1 MWDRKYGHA
10 YLKGVNRLLWKKW
23 TTLMILLLLLATN
36 ALLTYAAE
44 DKSIAF
50 QFGEIEVDHEV
61 MVIENNGHKFIN
73 LPFLNKYLHASTD
86 WNPED
91 HSLFL
96 RFGKYTINLFEGSA
110 RYVSNG
116 QRKILP
122 AAPFEKDGQLWIPV
136 AFYLRLGLVVKS
148 EDRRHLKMDWEADY
162 LVGVENT
169 SYEGRPAFVL
179 IGSKPFEY
187 KSFLLVKP
195 DRLVLD
201 LTGLKLH
208 WAFDGAINE
217 NNIVQKVRF
226 SQSGDKSLR
235 LVFDLYRLAGYK
247 IIPDPERPNQLT
259 LVFNYFVESASI
271 FQKDKE
277 HKVYIRSSAPA
288 KYRTTAFEEPR
299 RVVVDFEGAT
309 LDGKVEPLIGDGKWI
324 KSVRMSQ
331 FNPDT
336 VRVVFDLAGSAPC
349 FVIPDPDDSNTVEA
363 RSVQAIT
370 KVNWVQEG
378 DGGRLIIE
386 SDGQLVET
394 IRTLDKSFR
403 FQVDLNYS
411 QFVTGIDLPVIK
423 SDQIKGLRLVAV
435 NSELARIELDFNY
448 YFGYTQELSEDRRQ
462 LILQFKHSPV
472 AGKTI
477 VLDAG
482 HGGVDMGAC
491 GRQGVREKDVN
502 LEVTMRL
509 KDLLEESGAKV
520 VLTRIDDTFI
530 SLYERPFF
538 ANYLFCNLFI
548 SIHSNNHTNFN
559 INGIEVYHHSGRP
572 DAKRLADAV
581 LKGLVAKTKLA
592 NRGVRANDFCV
603 TRETQMPSI
612 LVELGYLSNFQEE
625 SLLKTA
631 EFRNKAAEGIF
642 EGIME
647 FSRTN

>member
-1 MWDRKYGHA
+1 
-10 YLKGVNRLLWKKW
+10 
-23 TTLMILLLLLATN
+23 MILLLLLANN
-36 ALLTYAAE
+36 AFLTYAA
-44 DKSIAF
+44 DAQGIAF
-50 QFGEIEVDHEV
+50 QFGEIKVDQEIR
-61 MVIENNGHKFIN
+61 VIEKNGHKFIN

-86 WNPED
+86 WNPEE

-96 RFGKYTINLFEGSA
+96 RFGKYSINLFEGST
-110 RYVSNG
+110 RYISNG
-116 QRKILP
+116 QRKTLP
-122 AAPFEKDGQLWIPV
+122 TAPFEKDGELWLPV
-136 AFYLRLGLVVKS
+136 AFYRRLGLVVKS
-148 EDRRHLKMDWEADY
+148 EDRRHLKLDWEADY
-162 LVGVENT
+162 LVGVENA

-208 WAFDGAINE
+208 WAFDGSINE
-217 NNIVQKVRF
+217 NEIVKKVRF

-247 IIPDPERPNQLT
+247 IIPDPEKPYQLT

-277 HKVYIRSSAPA
+277 NKVYIKSSAPA
-288 KYRTTAFEEPR
+288 KFRTTTFTEPR

-309 LDGKVEPLIGDGKWI
+309 LGEKVQPLTGDGKWI

-336 VRVVFDLAGSAPC
+336 VRVVFDLAGTAPC
-349 FVIPDPDDSNTVEA
+349 YVIPAPDDPNLVEV

-370 KVNWVQEG
+370 KVSWVQEG
-378 DGGRLIIE
+378 DGGRLYIE
-386 SDGQLVET
+386 SDGQLIET
-394 IRTLDKSFR
+394 IRKMNKSSR

-411 QFVTGIDLPVIK
+411 QFATGIAVPLIK

-448 YFGYTQELSEDRRQ
+448 YFGYTQEMSKDRRQ
-462 LILQFKHSPV
+462 LTLQFKRSPI

-509 KDLLEESGAKV
+509 KDLLEEAGAKV
-520 VLTRIDDTFI
+520 VLTRIDDSFI

-538 ANYLFCNLFI
+538 ANYLFCNLFV

-581 LKGLVAKTKLA
+581 LKGLMAKTKLA

-625 SLLKTA
+625 SLLKTT
-631 EFRNKAAEGIF
+631 EFRIKAAEGIF

-647 FSRTN
+647 FSRMN

>member
-1 MWDRKYGHA
+1 M
-10 YLKGVNRLLWKKW
+10 LWKRW
-23 TTLMILLLLLATN
+23 TTLMLLLLLLAIN
-36 ALLTYAAE
+36 AFLTYAA
-44 DKSIAF
+44 DAKGIAF
-50 QFGEIEVDHEV
+50 QFGEMEVDREI
-61 MVIENNGHKFIN
+61 MAIEKDGHKFIN
-73 LPFLNKYLHASTD
+73 LPFLNKHLHASTD
-86 WNPED
+86 WDPENR
-91 HSLFL
+91 SLFV
-96 RFGKYTINLFEGSA
+96 RFGKYSISLFEGST
-110 RYVSNG
+110 RYISNG
-116 QRKILP
+116 IRKTLP
-122 AAPFEKDGQLWIPV
+122 VAPFEQDGQLWIPV
-136 AFYLRLGLVVKS
+136 AFYRRLGLVVKS

-162 LVGVENT
+162 LIGVENA

-179 IGSKPFEY
+179 IGSKPFQY
-187 KSFLLVKP
+187 KSFLLVNP

-208 WAFDGAINE
+208 WAFDGAVKE

-247 IIPDPERPNQLT
+247 IIPDPEKPYQLT
-259 LVFNYFVESASI
+259 LVFNYFVESAGI

-277 HKVYIRSSAPA
+277 TKVYIKSSAPA
-288 KYRTTAFEEPR
+288 KFRTTTFTEPR
-299 RVVVDFEGAT
+299 RLVVDFEGAT
-309 LDGKVEPLIGDGKWI
+309 LGGNVASLVGDGKWI

-336 VRVVFDLAGSAPC
+336 VRVVLDLAGTAPC
-349 FVIPDPDDSNTVEA
+349 FVIPAPDDPNLVEV

-378 DGGRLIIE
+378 DGGRLTIE

-394 IRTLDKSFR
+394 IRKMNQSSR
-403 FQVDLNYS
+403 FQVDLHYS
-411 QFVTGIDLPVIK
+411 QFAPGIAVPVIK

-435 NSELARIELDFNY
+435 NSELARVELDFNY
-448 YFGYTQELSEDRRQ
+448 YFGYTQELSKDRRR
-462 LILQFKHSPV
+462 LTLHFKRSPI

-509 KDLLEESGAKV
+509 KDLLEEAGAKV
-520 VLTRIDDTFI
+520 VLTRIDDSYI
-530 SLYERPFF
+530 SLYERPFL
-538 ANYLFCNLFI
+538 ANHLFCNLFI
-548 SIHSNNHTNFN
+548 SIHSNNHTNFEV
-559 INGIEVYHHSGRP
+559 NGIEVYHHPGRP
-572 DAKRLADAV
+572 DAKSLAEKV
-581 LKGLVAKTKLA
+581 LAGLLAKTKL
-592 NRGVRANDFCV
+592 NSRGVKANDFCV

-625 SLLKTA
+625 SLLKTT
-631 EFRNKAAEGIF
+631 EFRIKAAEGIF

-647 FSRTN
+647 FSSTK

>member
-1 MWDRKYGHA
+1 MA
-10 YLKGVNRLLWKKW
+10 N
-23 TTLMILLLLLATN
+23 N
-36 ALLTYAAE
+36 AFHTYAA
-44 DKSIAF
+44 DGQGIIF
-50 QFGEIEVDHEV
+50 QFGEIEVDREI
-61 MVIENNGHKFIN
+61 MVIEKKGHKFIN
-73 LPFLNKYLHASTD
+73 LPFLNKYLHAGAD
-86 WNPED
+86 WNPEQ

-96 RFGKYTINLFEGSA
+96 RFGKYSINLFEDKVE
-110 RYVSNG
+110 YISNG
-116 QRKILP
+116 QRKKLP
-122 AAPFEKDGQLWIPV
+122 VAPFEEDGELWIPV
-136 AFYLRLGLVVKS
+136 AFYRRLGLVVKS

-179 IGSKPFEY
+179 IGSKPFKY

-208 WAFDGAINE
+208 WAFDGAVNE
-217 NNIVQKVRF
+217 NNIVKKVRF

-247 IIPDPERPNQLT
+247 LIPDPERPYQLT
-259 LVFNYFVESASI
+259 LVFNYFVESADI

-277 HKVYIRSSAPA
+277 YKVYIKSSAPA
-288 KYRTTAFEEPR
+288 KYRTTTFSEPR

-309 LDGKVEPLIGDGKWI
+309 LDGKARTLTGDGKWI

-336 VRVVFDLAGSAPC
+336 VRVVFDLAGAAPC
-349 FVIPDPDDSNTVEA
+349 FVIPAPDDPNLVEV
-363 RSVQAIT
+363 RSIQAIT

-378 DGGRLIIE
+378 DGGRLVIE

-394 IRTLDKSFR
+394 IRKLNKSFR
-403 FQVDLNYS
+403 FQVDLNYT
-411 QFVTGIDLPVIK
+411 QFAPGIKLPVLK
-423 SDQIKGLRLVAV
+423 SDQIKGLRLIAV
-435 NSELARIELDFNY
+435 NPELARIELDFNY
-448 YFGYTQELSEDRRQ
+448 YFGYTQQLSKDRRR
-462 LILQFKHSPV
+462 LTLHFKRSPI

-491 GRQGVREKDVN
+491 GRQGVREKDIN
-502 LEVTMRL
+502 LEVTVRL
-509 KDLLEESGAKV
+509 KELLEEAGAKV
-520 VLTRIDDTFI
+520 VLTRIDDSFI

-548 SIHSNNHTNFN
+548 SIHTNFHSNFN
-559 INGIEVYHHSGRP
+559 INGIEVYYHSGRN
-572 DAKRLADAV
+572 DAKKLAEKV
-581 LKGLVAKTKLA
+581 LKGLVAKTKL
-592 NRGVRANDFCV
+592 NSRGVKANDFCV

-631 EFRNKAAEGIF
+631 DFRIKAAEGIF

-647 FSRTN
+647 FSREN

>member
-1 MWDRKYGHA
+1 M
-10 YLKGVNRLLWKKW
+10 
-23 TTLMILLLLLATN
+23 LLLLLLTSN
-36 ALLTYAAE
+36 AFLTYAA
-44 DKSIAF
+44 DAQGIAF
-50 QFGEIEVDHEV
+50 QFGEIEVDREII
-61 MVIENNGHKFIN
+61 VIEKDGHKFIN

-86 WNPED
+86 WDPENR
-91 HSLFL
+91 SLVV
-96 RFGKYTINLFEGSA
+96 RFGKYSISLFEGSTK
-110 RYVSNG
+110 YISNG
-116 QRKILP
+116 IRKTLP
-122 AAPFEKDGQLWIPV
+122 VAPLEQDGELWLPV
-136 AFYLRLGLVVKS
+136 AFYRRLGLVVKS

-162 LVGVENT
+162 LIGVENA

-179 IGSKPFEY
+179 IGSKPFQY
-187 KSFLLVKP
+187 KSFLLVNP

-208 WAFDGAINE
+208 WAFDGAVKE

-226 SQSGDKSLR
+226 SQSGDQSLR

-247 IIPDPERPNQLT
+247 IIPDPEKPNQLT
-259 LVFNYFVESASI
+259 LVFNYFVESAGI

-277 HKVYIRSSAPA
+277 TKVYIKSSAPA
-288 KYRTTAFEEPR
+288 KFRTTTFTEPR
-299 RVVVDFEGAT
+299 RLVVDFEGAT
-309 LDGKVEPLIGDGKWI
+309 LGGKVAPLVGDGKWI

-336 VRVVFDLAGSAPC
+336 VRVVFDLAGAAPC
-349 FVIPDPDDSNTVEA
+349 FVIPAPDDPNLVEV

-370 KVNWVQEG
+370 KVNWVQEE
-378 DGGRLIIE
+378 DGGRLTIE

-394 IRTLDKSFR
+394 IRKMNQSSR
-403 FQVDLNYS
+403 FQVDLHYS
-411 QFVTGIDLPVIK
+411 QFVQGIAVPLIK

-435 NSELARIELDFNY
+435 NSELARVELDFNY
-448 YFGYTQELSEDRRQ
+448 YFGYTQELSKDRRR
-462 LILQFKHSPV
+462 LTLHFKRSPI

-509 KDLLEESGAKV
+509 KDLLEDAGAKV
-520 VLTRIDDTFI
+520 VLTRIDDSYI
-530 SLYERPFF
+530 SLYERPFL
-538 ANYLFCNLFI
+538 ANHLFCNLFI
-548 SIHSNNHTNFN
+548 SIHSNNHTNFEV
-559 INGIEVYHHSGRP
+559 NGIEVYHHPGRHE
-572 DAKRLADAV
+572 AKSLAEKV
-581 LKGLVAKTKLA
+581 LKGLQAKTKL
-592 NRGVRANDFCV
+592 NSRGVKASDFCV

-612 LVELGYLSNFQEE
+612 LVELGYLSNYQEE

-631 EFRNKAAEGIF
+631 EFRIKAAEGIF